1 MYRPA
6 LVIFGKRTE
15 YMAILEKEPREE
27 FFDMAGVLNMKLPP
41 RREMPRDAWDK
52 LRAVAARYVRHVPE
66 DRL

>member
-1 MYRPA
+1 
-6 LVIFGKRTE
+6 
-15 YMAILEKEPREE
+15 MAILEKEPREE